1 MIKELK
7 IGVMEYSSDEKLQ
20 CPNTPGRQPIHAMN
34 IATKRHLSRRA
45 FLRGTGAV
53 LTLPWLEA
61 MLPAFATRAQA
72 AAAATAPRRFLAINY
87 GLGFHGPH
95 LIPKEAGANYTA
107 TPYLEL
113 LKEHRQQ
120 FSVISGLS
128 HPEQN
133 GANGHT
139 SELTVLTS
147 AKHPG
152 LPGFKNSISLDQ
164 YLAEKLLP
172 DTRFPSLILSAAG
185 RDSISWSSNGV
196 NLPSA
201 GAPETLFQM
210 MFVTGTP
217 KEVEQQT
224 AELRRG
230 RSILDTV
237 GERARK
243 LHGQLGKR
251 DQEKF
256 DQYLTSVREL
266 EMRLQASEAWAHK
279 PKPKV
284 DAPPPKNVTDRLDFV
299 AQSRVMHEMI
309 ALALQS
315 DSTRI
320 ITLKAT
326 AMNDVPKL
334 PGVDTGW
341 HDLSHHGQ
349 DAQKI
354 DELKIIESAEF
365 REVNAL
371 LALLGG
377 AKESGGSVLDRTQV
391 LITSNLGNASSH
403 SWRDLPVILA
413 GGGYKHGQHIVAGG
427 AGNNNARY
435 CNLFVQI
442 AQRMGV
448 ETRKFGSNDG
458 EGIQDLA

>member
-1 MIKELK
+1 
-7 IGVMEYSSDEKLQ
+7 
-20 CPNTPGRQPIHAMN
+20 MN
-34 IATKRHLSRRA
+34 IASKAHLSRRA
-45 FLRGTGAV
+45 FLRGSGA
-53 LTLPWLEA
+53 LLALPWLDA

-72 AAAATAPRRFLAINY
+72 AAATAAPKRFVAINY

-95 LIPKEAGANYTA
+95 LIPKDAGPTYTP

-113 LKEHRQQ
+113 LQENRSH

-164 YLAEKLLP
+164 YIAERLQP
-172 DTRFPSLILSAAG
+172 DTRFPSLILSVGG
-185 RDSISWSSNGV
+185 RDSISWSATGV

-201 GAPETLFQM
+201 GAPESLFQM
-210 MFVTGTP
+210 MFITGTP
-217 KEVEQQT
+217 KEVAQQT
-224 AELRRG
+224 ADLKRG

-237 GERARK
+237 NARAKK
-243 LHGQLGKR
+243 LNNQLGKR

-256 DQYLTSVREL
+256 NQYLTSVREL
-266 EMRLQASEAWAHK
+266 EQRLQASEAWALK

-284 DAPPPKNVTDRLDFV
+284 EAPAPKNVTDRLDFV
-299 AQSRVMHEMI
+299 AQTRLMHEMV

-320 ITLKAT
+320 ITLKST

-349 DAQKI
+349 DEQKI
-354 DELKIIESAEF
+354 DELKLIEMAEF
-365 REVNAL
+365 REINGL
-371 LALLGG
+371 LTLLRA
-377 AKESGGSVLDRTQV
+377 AKESGGSVLDNTQV
-391 LITSNLGNASSH
+391 LVTSNLGNASSH

-413 GGGYKHGQHIVAGG
+413 GGGYHHGQHIVAGG
-427 AGNNNARY
+427 SGNDNSRF

-448 ETRKFGSNDG
+448 ETRSFGTNDA
-458 EGIQDLA
+458 EKIKDLA

>member
-1 MIKELK
+1 MPQFI
-7 IGVMEYSSDEKLQ
+7 EK
-20 CPNTPGRQPIHAMN
+20 
-34 IATKRHLSRRA
+34 KRLSRRDV
-45 FLRGTGAV
+45 LRGAGVMVA
-53 LTLPWLEA
+53 LPWLDA
-61 MLPAFATRAQA
+61 MLPALASRTQA
-72 AAAATAPRRFLAINY
+72 AEAVAPKRFVAINY

-95 LIPKEAGANYTA
+95 LFPKEAGADYST
-107 TPYLEL
+107 TPYLKL
-113 LKEHRQQ
+113 LQEHRDQ

-139 SELTVLTS
+139 SEFTVLTS
-147 AKHPG
+147 VKHPG
-152 LPGFKNSISLDQ
+152 LPGFKNGISIDQ
-164 YLAEKLLP
+164 YLADKLQP
-172 DTRFPSLILSAAG
+172 DTRFPSLVLNVGG
-185 RDSISWSSNGV
+185 RGDSISWSATGV
-196 NLPSA
+196 NLPAA
-201 GAPETLFQM
+201 GTPEELFKA

-217 KEVEQQT
+217 DEVAKQT
-224 AELRRG
+224 AELKRG

-237 GERARK
+237 NDRARS
-243 LHGQLGKR
+243 LQRQLGSR

-266 EMRLQASEAWAHK
+266 ERRLQSSEAWAKK
-279 PKPKV
+279 PKPTV
-284 DAPPPKNVTDRLDFV
+284 DVPAPKNVTDRLDFV
-299 AQSRVMHEMI
+299 AQSRLMHQML

-354 DELKIIESAEF
+354 DELKLIEEAEF
-365 REVNAL
+365 REINGL
-371 LALLGG
+371 LSLLRN
-377 AKESGGSVLDRTQV
+377 AKEAAGGVLDATHV
-391 LITSNLGNASSH
+391 LVTSNLGNASSH
-403 SWRDLPVILA
+403 SARDLPVILA
-413 GGGYKHGQHIVAGG
+413 GGGFKHGQHVVAGG
-427 AGNNNARY
+427 SGNDNARF

-448 ETRKFGSNDG
+448 DTERFGSSDG
-458 EGIQDLA
+458 NSVKGLA

>member
-1 MIKELK
+1 
-7 IGVMEYSSDEKLQ
+7 V
-20 CPNTPGRQPIHAMN
+20 
-34 IATKRHLSRRA
+34 
-45 FLRGTGAV
+45 
-53 LTLPWLEA
+53 
-61 MLPAFATRAQA
+61 
-72 AAAATAPRRFLAINY
+72 NY
-87 GLGFHGPH
+87 GLGFHGPF
-95 LIPKEAGANYTA
+95 LFPKEAGKAYTPPA
-107 TPYLEL
+107 YLEL
-113 LKEHRQQ
+113 LKENREH
-120 FSVISGLS
+120 FSVISGMS

-164 YLAEKLLP
+164 YLAEKLVP
-172 DTRFPSLILSAAG
+172 DTRFPSLILSIAG
-185 RDSISWSSNGV
+185 RDSLSWSSNGV
-196 NLPSA
+196 NLPAA

-224 AELRRG
+224 ADLRRG

-237 GERARK
+237 NERAKK
-243 LHGQLGKR
+243 LHGELGKR

-256 DQYLTSVREL
+256 DQYLSSVREL
-266 EMRLQASEAWAHK
+266 EQRIQASEAWVHK

-284 DAPPPKNVTDRLDFV
+284 DVPPPKNVTDRLDFV
-299 AQSRVMHEMI
+299 AQSRVMHQMV

-320 ITLKAT
+320 ITLKST

-349 DAQKI
+349 DEQKI
-354 DELKIIESAEF
+354 EELKLIEAAEF
-365 REVNAL
+365 REINGLISL
-371 LALLGG
+371 LCQASDATGT
-377 AKESGGSVLDRTQV
+377 VLDHTQV

-413 GGGYKHGQHIVAGG
+413 GGGYQHGSHIVAGG
-427 AGNNNARY
+427 AGNDNARL

-448 ETRKFGSNDG
+448 ETHQFGSSDAESIKG
-458 EGIQDLA
+458 LA